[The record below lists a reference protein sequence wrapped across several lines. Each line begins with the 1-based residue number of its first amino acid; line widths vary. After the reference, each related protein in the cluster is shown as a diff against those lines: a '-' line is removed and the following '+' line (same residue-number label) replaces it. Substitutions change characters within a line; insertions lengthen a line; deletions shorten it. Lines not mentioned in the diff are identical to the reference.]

1 MSSPRW
7 LDGDEQ
13 VTWRAFLD
21 ATSLLTDRLDRE
33 IHRASGLSLV
43 EYAVLAHLSEAEDQ
57 RLRMHTLAETVLV
70 SKSRL
75 SHQITRLQNEGLVT
89 RETCETDRRG
99 AFAVLTDQGHER
111 LVKAAPVHV
120 EGVRRHLFDL
130 LDGDQ
135 AKALGEIAVILAD
148 HLRSLPAAP
157 ATHH

>member
-1 MSSPRW
+1 MTTPRW

-33 IHRASGLSLV
+33 IQHASGLSLI
-43 EYAVLAHLSEAEDQ
+43 EYAVLAHLSEAEDR

-75 SHQITRLQNEGLVT
+75 SHQITRLEKEGLVA

-99 AFAVLTDQGHER
+99 AFAVLTGQGYEL
-111 LVKAAPVHV
+111 LVKVAPVHV

-130 LDGDQ
+130 LSEEQ
-135 AKALGEIAVILAD
+135 SQTLGEIAVILAD
-148 HLRSLPAAP
+148 HLRALPAAP
-157 ATHH
+157 ATRH